1 MMGIGG
7 SAPRAGGKRQYGN
20 LAEINVTPLVD
31 VMLVLLIIFMLT
43 APFIAGGVEVNLP
56 HTRTSAKAS
65 VEGVVITVDKQRR
78 VYIGEDHIPLAQ
90 LEEILREIHDADDVR
105 PVYLRSDQEVPY
117 GFVVRVM
124 GMVKEAGIEGLSL
137 VVDPTEEI

>member
-1 MMGIGG
+1 MTGATQSFGRGG
-7 SAPRAGGKRQYGN
+7 RTYGS

-56 HTRTSAKAS
+56 HTRTTAKAS
-65 VEGVVITVDKQRR
+65 VEGIVITVDKQRR
-78 VYIGEDHIPLAQ
+78 VYLDEAVVPLAQ
-90 LEEILREIHDADDVR
+90 LPDMLREVRPSGDAR

-124 GMVKEAGIEGLSL
+124 GEIKAGGVEGLSL
-137 VVDPTEEI
+137 VVDPNEEP

>member
-1 MMGIGG
+1 MMGTPQAKGRGG
-7 SAPRAGGKRQYGN
+7 AQYAS

-56 HTRTSAKAS
+56 HTRTTAKAS

-78 VYIGEDHIPLAQ
+78 VFIDEDQIQLAQ
-90 LEEILREIHDADDVR
+90 LKEILAEIRPAGDAR

-124 GMVKEAGIEGLSL
+124 GTVKEAGIAGLSL
-137 VVDPTEEI
+137 VVDPDDEVE

>member
-1 MMGIGG
+1 MMGPAGGG
-7 SAPRAGGKRQYGN
+7 SRRGRGAYGS

-56 HTRTSAKAS
+56 HTKTTAKTT
-65 VEGVVITVDKQRR
+65 VEGVVITVDKQRH
-78 VYIGEDHIPLAQ
+78 VYIDEDQIAMAQ
-90 LEEILREIHDADDVR
+90 LTDILREIKATGETR
-105 PVYLRSDQEVPY
+105 PVFVRSDQEVPY

-124 GMVKEAGIEGLSL
+124 GMVKEAGFEGLNL
-137 VVDPTEEI
+137 VVDPNEEE